1 MITISAPAKINL
13 TLEVL
18 GQRADGYHEVRSV
31 IQTISLCDSLSFEP
45 ADGLEFK
52 SDSADWVAEKSL
64 VSKAAMLLQ
73 PTGRHSRGAI
83 VGVKKLIP
91 LLAGLGGDSSDAAAT
106 LRGLNQLWG
115 LGLTREQL
123 VPLARQLGSDV
134 AFFLYGGTALV
145 EGRGEIVTPLP
156 PLLHRWVV
164 VAVPPLPR
172 QPGKTRQL
180 YESLRPGH
188 YTDGRITQKLMAEI
202 RAGREFS
209 TSLLFNTF
217 ENVALAHFSGLD
229 VSRRHM
235 VKMGATN
242 VLLAGS
248 GPALFTLLEDKAQA
262 EALCSR
268 LKEPGREPYLTET
281 LPALGQSQVN

>member
-18 GQRADGYHEVRSV
+18 GQRADGYHEIRSV
-31 IQTISLCDSLSFEP
+31 IQTISLCDSLSFEL
-45 ADGLEFK
+45 AGGLEFK
-52 SDSADWVAEKSL
+52 SDSAEWVAGKSL
-64 VSKAAMLLQ
+64 VSKATDWLKKESG
-73 PTGRHSRGAI
+73 TVKGAI
-83 VGVKKLIP
+83 ISVKKRIP

-115 LGLTREQL
+115 LTLTREQL

-164 VAVPPLPR
+164 VAVPPVPR

-180 YESLRPGH
+180 YESLKPGH
-188 YTDGRITQKLMAEI
+188 YTDGQSTQKLVAEI

-242 VLLAGS
+242 VHLAGS
-248 GPALFTLLEDKAQA
+248 GPALFTLLEDRAQA
-262 EALCSR
+262 EDFCSR
-268 LKEPGREPYLTET
+268 LKEPRLELYLAET
-281 LPALGQSQVN
+281 LPALEQS

>member
-1 MITISAPAKINL
+1 MITVSAPVKINL

-18 GQRADGYHEVRSV
+18 GKRADAYHEIRSV
-31 IQTISLCDSLSFEP
+31 IQTISLCDTLTFES
-45 ADGLEFK
+45 ADSLEFK

-64 VSKAAMLLQ
+64 VSKATAWLKKESG
-73 PTGRHSRGAI
+73 TVNGAI
-83 VGVKKLIP
+83 ISVKKCIP
-91 LLAGLGGDSSDAAAT
+91 LLAGLGGDSSNAAAT

-115 LGLTREQL
+115 LTLTREQL

-164 VAVPPLPR
+164 VAVPPVPR

-180 YESLRPGH
+180 YESLEPGH
-188 YTDGRITQKLMAEI
+188 YTDGQITQKLVAEI

-268 LKEPGREPYLTET
+268 LKEPGLEPYLAET

>member
-1 MITISAPAKINL
+1 MITVSAPAKINL

-18 GQRADGYHEVRSV
+18 GKWADGYHEIRSV

-45 ADGLEFK
+45 ADSFEFK
-52 SDSADWVAEKSL
+52 SDSAEWVAEKSL
-64 VSKAAMLLQ
+64 VSKASDWLKKESS
-73 PTGRHSRGAI
+73 TVKGAI
-83 VGVKKLIP
+83 ISVKKRIP

-123 VPLARQLGSDV
+123 IPLARQLGSDV

-164 VAVPPLPR
+164 VAVPPVPR

-180 YESLRPGH
+180 YESLEPGH
-188 YTDGRITQKLMAEI
+188 YTDGQITQKLVAEI

-262 EALCSR
+262 KALCSR
-268 LKEPGREPYLTET
+268 LKEPGREPYLAET
-281 LPALGQSQVN
+281 LPALEQS